1 MKKTPIYLAL
11 GALFALACSS
21 QGATTTT
28 SPDGGPPGTT
38 PPDGGPSGTTPDPV
52 APPDAGPAAVDT
64 DPTAPKDDANHPLG
78 WAQAPLMASVSVV
91 PNRDSAILV
100 VPAVAGAVDYRV
112 ITVPDGVKVTV
123 DGSGAERID
132 GSTIH
137 CAGYRQ
143 HNAPRAANRELM
155 LQIEVTGLTGPTRLV
170 VEAIDTACP
179 YTGALG
185 SAHVDIN
192 ATNTEIDAP
201 TRGVF
206 SFFTEAEI
214 RSTYGS
220 LILNGHGNNPAKSG
234 QPAPATSPKVLSRT
248 TIKVTPLGTS
258 AMGPTATFFDDFQ
271 NEDQP
276 VFVAN
281 LDDKGRSQ
289 AAKLYQN
296 SKYSFY
302 TYGSAASQFY
312 MARGQMHFVL
322 ADWEQDIM
330 SSNIAYPRQPVAL
343 SDTDYLHVTYEV
355 ASNATDRR
363 YWWMVLCGADTV
375 GGTIGAD
382 GKLKGNI
389 ISMPAFMEADG
400 ANPSVE
406 GWNCLQL
413 FPRQGWPFTLPPD
426 NTYPESEVRVMT
438 NMAGNLGLSS
448 VVNESPAQFD
458 SNTGPPSWFRT
469 QDAKGKLVG
478 KILDDQQLIAPRTR
492 FDVFVKRDRVVFY
505 VNGEQRICNN
515 LGAKGRLT
523 MAEGA
528 LGFGQVYYHSAAERD
543 EFYRDYWDRRGQRY
557 YLENSPFVDER
568 SFDNVGYGEH
578 VGLPSNFDPNVCF
591 TPAQ

>member
-1 MKKTPIYLAL
+1 MKKSPLYLAL

-38 PPDGGPSGTTPDPV
+38 SPDGGPSGTTPDPV
-52 APPDAGPAAVDT
+52 APPDAGPAAVET
-64 DPTAPKDDANHPLG
+64 DPTAPKDDANHTLG

-112 ITVPDGVKVTV
+112 ITVPDGVKITV

-155 LQIEVTGLTGPTRLV
+155 LQVEVTGLTGPTRLV

-206 SFFTEAEI
+206 SFFTEAEL

-220 LILNGHGNNPAKSG
+220 LILNGHGNNPAKNG

-271 NEDQP
+271 NE
-276 VFVAN
+276 
-281 LDDKGRSQ
+281 
-289 AAKLYQN
+289 
-296 SKYSFY
+296 
-302 TYGSAASQFY
+302 
-312 MARGQMHFVL
+312 
-322 ADWEQDIM
+322 
-330 SSNIAYPRQPVAL
+330 
-343 SDTDYLHVTYEV
+343 
-355 ASNATDRR
+355 
-363 YWWMVLCGADTV
+363 
-375 GGTIGAD
+375 
-382 GKLKGNI
+382 
-389 ISMPAFMEADG
+389 
-400 ANPSVE
+400 
-406 GWNCLQL
+406 
-413 FPRQGWPFTLPPD
+413 
-426 NTYPESEVRVMT
+426 
-438 NMAGNLGLSS
+438 
-448 VVNESPAQFD
+448 
-458 SNTGPPSWFRT
+458 
-469 QDAKGKLVG
+469 
-478 KILDDQQLIAPRTR
+478 
-492 FDVFVKRDRVVFY
+492 
-505 VNGEQRICNN
+505 
-515 LGAKGRLT
+515 
-523 MAEGA
+523 
-528 LGFGQVYYHSAAERD
+528 
-543 EFYRDYWDRRGQRY
+543 
-557 YLENSPFVDER
+557 
-568 SFDNVGYGEH
+568 
-578 VGLPSNFDPNVCF
+578 
-591 TPAQ
+591 